1 MVLSLL
7 VTDLQR
13 QLLLQSPSFSSFKT
27 WAVVLEIVYIEV
39 TMEVMCGC
47 IALPILLKHTLKM
60 GALIVY
66 KIYLSIRN

>member
-1 MVLSLL
+1 M
-7 VTDLQR
+7 TGLQR
-13 QLLLQSPSFSSFKT
+13 QVLLQSPSFSSFKT

-39 TMEVMCGC
+39 TMEVMRGC
-47 IALPILLKHTLKM
+47 ITLPVLLKHTLKM